1 MPSKPPQPPRP
12 DTRPDIRPDI
22 RLRAP
27 LERLAERDPDIARAY
42 AEAGLPPVR
51 GSPTG
56 FPGLLRIIVA
66 QQVSTASAAAILGRL
81 AQQLPDLTP
90 AAFLTLDEAA
100 HRAIGLSRA
109 KSRYATALAQAMT
122 EGGLSHRRLARLDDA
137 GVLAALT
144 ALPGFGRWSAECYL
158 LFALKRPDVMP
169 AGDLALQVAAQRLKG
184 LAARPG
190 EKALYALAESW
201 RPHRSAAARFLWHFY
216 RHQGVPEL
224 AKAPDPKS

>member
-1 MPSKPPQPPRP
+1 MPPAKPRP
-12 DTRPDIRPDI
+12 DP

-27 LERLAERDPDIARAY
+27 LEALAARDPDIARAY

-51 GSPTG
+51 SSPTG

-81 AQQLPDLTP
+81 HQHLPALTP
-90 AAFLTLDEAA
+90 EAFLGLDEAA
-100 HRAIGLSRA
+100 HRAIGFSRA
-109 KSRYATALAQAMT
+109 KSRYAVALAEAMA
-122 EGGLSHRRLARLDDA
+122 GGDLSHRRLARLDDA

-184 LAARPG
+184 LAERPN
-190 EKALYALAESW
+190 EKRLYALAEAW

-216 RHQGVPEL
+216 RHQGVPDL
-224 AKAPDPKS
+224 AAGSAKS